1 MTEETNNIENHSV
14 GGSVAVGRDV
24 TVGGRSTVRGNATFN
39 RDVYISGWLNARNIR
54 GAGKGLYET
63 VDKLNSAYPNPEN
76 GWFAL
81 VGNTLPADI
90 YRAWGGEWVATGQ
103 KGGEPV
109 LELAKLT
116 ELSESLENEISAR
129 VAADE
134 ALKKAVDAEVTAR
147 ANGDK
152 ELSDALAKEIADREK
167 AIADEIL
174 ARTTAIDKAIEAEA
188 AARTKDIAAEAK
200 AREDAD
206 AAETKARTTAIDKAI
221 EAEAAAR
228 TKDIAAEAKAREDAD
243 AAETKARTAAIEAEA
258 QARDTAIFA
267 EATARSN
274 ADTALQTAMNE
285 NVKELKGA
293 DTEHESRLLAL
304 EQSEWPLSLELSIN
318 PILIEFTGSEKD
330 ASVSWKIMR
339 KGVGVTPTALTFKQD
354 GVALVAGLTAS
365 GSINAKVNKLGDTV
379 FEIAVEAEGMK
390 KSASKKLTMVLPVYM
405 GFAGASDAA
414 GLAITKLSKYAP
426 LASPAGTYKIKN
438 NADGIY
444 LWLCVPDTMTIN
456 KVTSSGFTV
465 PMREVQIGQT
475 ELGGYKCYR
484 SSNAIV
490 AGEYTYTIS

>member
-24 TVGGRSTVRGNATFN
+24 TVGGRSTIRGNATFN

-63 VDKLNSAYPNPEN
+63 VEKLNSAYPNPEN

-81 VGNTLPADI
+81 VGDTLPADI
-90 YRAWGGEWVATGQ
+90 YRAWGGEWKATGQ

-116 ELSESLENEISAR
+116 ELSESLENEVSAR
-129 VAADE
+129 
-134 ALKKAVDAEVTAR
+134 T
-147 ANGDK
+147 NGDK

-167 AIADEIL
+167 AIADEVL
-174 ARTTAIDKAIEAEA
+174 ARTTAITE
-188 AARTKDIAAEAK
+188 
-200 AREDAD
+200 
-206 AAETKARTTAIDKAI
+206 
-221 EAEAAAR
+221 
-228 TKDIAAEAKAREDAD
+228 
-243 AAETKARTAAIEAEA
+243 AIEAEA
-258 QARDTAIFA
+258 QARGTAISD
-267 EATARSN
+267 EATARSE
-274 ADTALQTAMNE
+274 ADKALQTAMDK
-285 NVKELKGA
+285 NVTELKGA

-304 EQSEWPLSLELSIN
+304 EQSEWPLSLELTIN

-339 KGVGVTPTALTFKQD
+339 KGVGVTPTVLTFKQD
-354 GVALVAGLTAS
+354 GVALSAELSAN

-390 KSASKKLTMVLPVYM
+390 KSTSKKLTMVLPVYM

-414 GLAITKLSKYAP
+414 GLAITELSKYAP

-456 KVTSSGFTV
+456 NVTSSGFTV
-465 PMREVQIGQT
+465 PMMEVQTGQT

>member
-14 GGSVAVGRDV
+14 GGSVAVGRDI

-206 AAETKARTTAIDKAI
+206 AAETKART
-221 EAEAAAR
+221 
-228 TKDIAAEAKAREDAD
+228 
-243 AAETKARTAAIEAEA
+243 AAIEAEA

-318 PILIEFTGSEKD
+318 PILIELTGSEKD

-426 LASPAGTYKIKN
+426 LTSPAGTYKIKN

-465 PMREVQIGQT
+465 PMREVQTGQT

>member
-24 TVGGRSTVRGNATFN
+24 TVGGRSTIRGNATFN

-116 ELSESLENEISAR
+116 ELSESLENEVSAR

-167 AIADEIL
+167 AIADEVL
-174 ARTTAIDKAIEAEA
+174 
-188 AARTKDIAAEAK
+188 
-200 AREDAD
+200 
-206 AAETKARTTAIDKAI
+206 ARTTAIDKAI

-258 QARDTAIFA
+258 QARDTAISA

-330 ASVSWKIMR
+330 TSVAWKIMR
-339 KGVGVTPTALTFKQD
+339 KGVGVTPTVLTFKQD
-354 GVALVAGLTAS
+354 GVALSAELSAN

-414 GLAITKLSKYAP
+414 GLAITELSKYAP

-465 PMREVQIGQT
+465 PMREVQTGQT
-475 ELGGYKCYR
+475 ELRGYKCYR

>member
-24 TVGGRSTVRGNATFN
+24 TVGGRSTIRGNATFN

-90 YRAWGGEWVATGQ
+90 YRAWGGEWKATGQ

-116 ELSESLENEISAR
+116 ELSESLENEVSAR

-134 ALKKAVDAEVTAR
+134 ALKKAIDAEVTAR
-147 ANGDK
+147 TNGDK

-167 AIADEIL
+167 AIADEVL
-174 ARTTAIDKAIEAEA
+174 ARTTAITE
-188 AARTKDIAAEAK
+188 
-200 AREDAD
+200 
-206 AAETKARTTAIDKAI
+206 AID
-221 EAEAAAR
+221 
-228 TKDIAAEAKAREDAD
+228 
-243 AAETKARTAAIEAEA
+243 AEA
-258 QARDTAIFA
+258 QARDTAIST
-267 EATARSN
+267 EATVRSE
-274 ADTALQTAMNE
+274 ADKALQTAMDK
-285 NVKELKGA
+285 NVTELKGA

-304 EQSEWPLSLELSIN
+304 EQSEWPLSLELTIN

-330 ASVSWKIMR
+330 TTVAWKIMR
-339 KGVGVTPTALTFKQD
+339 KGVGVTPTVLTFKQD
-354 GVALVAGLTAS
+354 GVALSAELSAN

-379 FEIAVEAEGMK
+379 FEIEVEADGMQ

-414 GLAITKLSKYAP
+414 GLAITELSKYAP

-456 KVTSSGFTV
+456 RVTSSGFTV
-465 PMREVQIGQT
+465 PMREVQTGQT

>member
-24 TVGGRSTVRGNATFN
+24 TVGGRSTIRGNATFN

-63 VDKLNSAYPNPEN
+63 VEKLNSAYPNPEN

-90 YRAWGGEWVATGQ
+90 YRAWGGVWEATGQ

-116 ELSESLENEISAR
+116 ELSESLENEVSAR

-134 ALKKAVDAEVTAR
+134 ALKKAIDAEVTAR

-152 ELSDALAKEIADREK
+152 ELSDALTKEIADREK
-167 AIADEIL
+167 AIADEVL
-174 ARTTAIDKAIEAEA
+174 ARTTAITEAIEAEA
-188 AARTKDIAAEAK
+188 DARTKAIAAEAK

-206 AAETKARTTAIDKAI
+206 AAETT
-221 EAEAAAR
+221 
-228 TKDIAAEAKAREDAD
+228 
-243 AAETKARTAAIEAEA
+243 ARTAAIEAET
-258 QARDTAIFA
+258 QARDTAISA
-267 EATARSN
+267 EATARSE
-274 ADTALQTAMNE
+274 ADKALQTAMDE
-285 NVKELKGA
+285 NVKELKGNVTELKGA

-330 ASVSWKIMR
+330 TTVAWKIMR
-339 KGVGVTPTALTFKQD
+339 KGAGVTPTVLTFKQD
-354 GVALVAGLTAS
+354 GVTLSAELVAN
-365 GSINAKVNKLGDTV
+365 GSISTKVNKLGDTV
-379 FEIAVEAEGMK
+379 FEIAVEADGMK

-405 GFAGASDAA
+405 GFAGASDAS
-414 GLAITKLSKYAP
+414 GLAITGLSKYAP
-426 LASPAGTYKIKN
+426 LTSPAGTYKIKN

-465 PMREVQIGQT
+465 PMREVQTGQT

>member
-24 TVGGRSTVRGNATFN
+24 TVGGRSTIRGNAAFN

-54 GAGKGLYET
+54 GTGKGLYET

-134 ALKKAVDAEVTAR
+134 ALKKAIDAEVTAR
-147 ANGDK
+147 TNGDK

-167 AIADEIL
+167 AIADEVL
-174 ARTTAIDKAIEAEA
+174 
-188 AARTKDIAAEAK
+188 
-200 AREDAD
+200 
-206 AAETKARTTAIDKAI
+206 ARTTAIDKAI

-258 QARDTAIFA
+258 QARDTAISA

-330 ASVSWKIMR
+330 TSVAWKIMR
-339 KGVGVTPTALTFKQD
+339 KGVGVTPTVLTFKQD
-354 GVALVAGLTAS
+354 GVALSAELVAN

-414 GLAITKLSKYAP
+414 GLAITELSKYAP

-465 PMREVQIGQT
+465 PMREVQTGQT

>member
-24 TVGGRSTVRGNATFN
+24 TIGGRSTIRGNATFN

-63 VDKLNSAYPNPEN
+63 VDKLNCAYPNPEN

-81 VGNTLPADI
+81 VGDTLPADI
-90 YRAWGGEWVATGQ
+90 YRAWGGEWKATGQ

-109 LELAKLT
+109 LEIAKLT
-116 ELSESLENEISAR
+116 ELSESLENEVSAR

-134 ALKKAVDAEVTAR
+134 ALKKAIDAEVTAR
-147 ANGDK
+147 TNGDK
-152 ELSDALAKEIADREK
+152 ELSDALTKEIADREK
-167 AIADEIL
+167 AIADEVL
-174 ARTTAIDKAIEAEA
+174 ARTTAITEAIEAEA
-188 AARTKDIAAEAK
+188 DARTKAIAAEAK

-206 AAETKARTTAIDKAI
+206 VAETTARTTAISD
-221 EAEAAAR
+221 
-228 TKDIAAEAKAREDAD
+228 
-243 AAETKARTAAIEAEA
+243 
-258 QARDTAIFA
+258 
-267 EATARSN
+267 EATARSE
-274 ADTALQTAMNE
+274 ADKALQTAMDK
-285 NVKELKGA
+285 NVTELKGA
-293 DTEHESRLLAL
+293 DTLHESRLLAL
-304 EQSEWPLSLELSIN
+304 EQSEWPLSLELTIN

-330 ASVSWKIMR
+330 TSVAWKIMR
-339 KGVGVTPTALTFKQD
+339 KGVGVTPTVLTFKQD
-354 GVALVAGLTAS
+354 GVALSAELSAN

-379 FEIAVEAEGMK
+379 FEIAVEADGMK
-390 KSASKKLTMVLPVYM
+390 KSTSKKLTMVLPVYM

-414 GLAITKLSKYAP
+414 GLAITELSKYAP

-465 PMREVQIGQT
+465 PMREVQTGQT

>member
-24 TVGGRSTVRGNATFN
+24 TVGGRSTIRGNATFN

-116 ELSESLENEISAR
+116 ELSESLENEVSAR
-129 VAADE
+129 IATDE
-134 ALKKAVDAEVTAR
+134 ALKNAIDAEVTAR

-152 ELSDALAKEIADREK
+152 ELSDALTKEIADREK
-167 AIADEIL
+167 SIADEVL
-174 ARTTAIDKAIEAEA
+174 ARTTAITEAIEAEA
-188 AARTKDIAAEAK
+188 AARTKAIAAEAK

-206 AAETKARTTAIDKAI
+206 V
-221 EAEAAAR
+221 
-228 TKDIAAEAKAREDAD
+228 
-243 AAETKARTAAIEAEA
+243 AETKARTAAIEAEA
-258 QARDTAIFA
+258 QARDTAISA

-330 ASVSWKIMR
+330 TSVAWKIMR
-339 KGVGVTPTALTFKQD
+339 KGVGVTPTVLTFKQD
-354 GVALVAGLTAS
+354 GVALSAELSAN

-414 GLAITKLSKYAP
+414 GLAITELSKYAP

-465 PMREVQIGQT
+465 PMREVQTGQT

>member
-24 TVGGRSTVRGNATFN
+24 TVGGRSIVRGNATFD

-63 VDKLNSAYPNPEN
+63 VGNLNSAYPNPEN

-81 VGNTLPADI
+81 VGDTLPADI
-90 YRAWGGEWVATGQ
+90 YRAWGGEWKATGQ

-116 ELSESLENEISAR
+116 ELSESLENEVSTR

-134 ALKKAVDAEVTAR
+134 ALKKAIDAEVTAR
-147 ANGDK
+147 TNGDK

-167 AIADEIL
+167 AIADEVL
-174 ARTTAIDKAIEAEA
+174 ARTTAITKAIEAEA
-188 AARTKDIAAEAK
+188 DARTKAIAAEAK

-206 AAETKARTTAIDKAI
+206 AAETT
-221 EAEAAAR
+221 
-228 TKDIAAEAKAREDAD
+228 
-243 AAETKARTAAIEAEA
+243 ARTAAIEAEA
-258 QARDTAIFA
+258 QARGTAISD
-267 EATARSN
+267 EAKARSE
-274 ADTALQTAMNE
+274 ADKALQTAMDK
-285 NVKELKGA
+285 NVTELKGA

-330 ASVSWKIMR
+330 TTVAWKIMR
-339 KGVGVTPTALTFKQD
+339 KGVGVTPTELTFKQN
-354 GVALVAGLTAS
+354 GVALAAGLTAS

-379 FEIAVEAEGMK
+379 FEIVVTADGMK
-390 KSASKKLTMVLPVYM
+390 GSTSKKLTMVLPVYM
-405 GFAGASDAA
+405 GFAGASDAS
-414 GLAITKLSKYAP
+414 GLAITGLSKYAP
-426 LASPAGTYKIKN
+426 LTSPAGTYKIKN

-444 LWLCVPDTMTIN
+444 LWLCVPETMTIN

-465 PMREVQIGQT
+465 PMREVQTGQT

>member
-24 TVGGRSTVRGNATFN
+24 TVGGRSTVRGNATFD

-116 ELSESLENEISAR
+116 ELSESLENEVSAR

-134 ALKKAVDAEVTAR
+134 ALKKAIDAEVTAR
-147 ANGDK
+147 TNGDK
-152 ELSDALAKEIADREK
+152 ELSDALTKEIADREK
-167 AIADEIL
+167 AIADEVL
-174 ARTTAIDKAIEAEA
+174 ARTTAINEAIEAEA
-188 AARTKDIAAEAK
+188 AARTKAIAAEAK

-206 AAETKARTTAIDKAI
+206 V
-221 EAEAAAR
+221 
-228 TKDIAAEAKAREDAD
+228 
-243 AAETKARTAAIEAEA
+243 AETKARTAAIEAEA
-258 QARDTAIFA
+258 QARDTAIST
-267 EATARSN
+267 EATARSE
-274 ADTALQTAMNE
+274 ADTALQTAMDK

-330 ASVSWKIMR
+330 TSVAWKIMR
-339 KGVGVTPTALTFKQD
+339 KGVGVTPTVLTFKQD
-354 GVALVAGLTAS
+354 GVALSAELVAN

-414 GLAITKLSKYAP
+414 GLAITELSKYAP

-465 PMREVQIGQT
+465 PMREVQTGQT

>member
-63 VDKLNSAYPNPEN
+63 VDNLNSAYPNPEN

-81 VGNTLPADI
+81 VGDTLPADI
-90 YRAWGGEWVATGQ
+90 YRAWGGEWKATGQ

-109 LELAKLT
+109 LEIAKLT
-116 ELSESLENEISAR
+116 ELSESLENEVSAR

-134 ALKKAVDAEVTAR
+134 ALKKAIDAEVTAR
-147 ANGDK
+147 TNGDK
-152 ELSDALAKEIADREK
+152 ELSDALTKEIADREK
-167 AIADEIL
+167 AIADEVL
-174 ARTTAIDKAIEAEA
+174 ARTTAINEAIEAET

-206 AAETKARTTAIDKAI
+206 V
-221 EAEAAAR
+221 
-228 TKDIAAEAKAREDAD
+228 
-243 AAETKARTAAIEAEA
+243 AETKARTAAIEAEA
-258 QARDTAIFA
+258 QARDTAIST

-330 ASVSWKIMR
+330 TSVAWKIMR
-339 KGVGVTPTALTFKQD
+339 KGVGVTPTVLTFKQD
-354 GVALVAGLTAS
+354 GVALSAELSAN

-414 GLAITKLSKYAP
+414 GLAITELSKYAP

-465 PMREVQIGQT
+465 PMMEVQTGQT

>member
-63 VDKLNSAYPNPEN
+63 VEKLNSAYPNPEN

-90 YRAWGGEWVATGQ
+90 YRAWGGVWEATGQ

-116 ELSESLENEISAR
+116 ELSESLENEVSAR

-134 ALKKAVDAEVTAR
+134 ALKKAIDAEVTAR

-152 ELSDALAKEIADREK
+152 ELSDALTKEIADREK
-167 AIADEIL
+167 AIADEVL
-174 ARTTAIDKAIEAEA
+174 ARTTAITEAIEAEVD
-188 AARTKDIAAEAK
+188 ARTKAIAAEAK

-206 AAETKARTTAIDKAI
+206 AAETT
-221 EAEAAAR
+221 
-228 TKDIAAEAKAREDAD
+228 
-243 AAETKARTAAIEAEA
+243 ARTAAIEAET
-258 QARDTAIFA
+258 QARDTAISA
-267 EATARSN
+267 EATARSE
-274 ADTALQTAMNE
+274 ADKALQTAMNK
-285 NVKELKGA
+285 NVTELKGA
-293 DTEHESRLLAL
+293 DTLHESRLLAL

-330 ASVSWKIMR
+330 TSVAWKIMR
-339 KGVGVTPTALTFKQD
+339 KGVGVTPTVLTFRQD
-354 GVALVAGLTAS
+354 GVALSAELVAN
-365 GSINAKVNKLGDTV
+365 GSISTKVNKLGDTV

-390 KSASKKLTMVLPVYM
+390 KSTSKKLTMVLPVYM

-414 GLAITKLSKYAP
+414 GLTITGLSKYAP
-426 LASPAGTYKIKN
+426 LTSPAGTYKIKN

-465 PMREVQIGQT
+465 PMREVQTGQT

>member
-24 TVGGRSTVRGNATFN
+24 TVGGRSIVRGNATFD

-63 VDKLNSAYPNPEN
+63 VDNLKSAYPNPEN

-81 VGNTLPADI
+81 VGDTLPADI
-90 YRAWGGEWVATGQ
+90 YRAWGGEWKATGQ

-116 ELSESLENEISAR
+116 ELSESLENEVSAR

-134 ALKKAVDAEVTAR
+134 ALKKAIDAEVTAR
-147 ANGDK
+147 TNGDK
-152 ELSDALAKEIADREK
+152 ELSDALTKEIADREK
-167 AIADEIL
+167 AIADEVL
-174 ARTTAIDKAIEAEA
+174 ARTTAITKAIEAEA
-188 AARTKDIAAEAK
+188 DARTKAIAAEAK

-206 AAETKARTTAIDKAI
+206 VAETT
-221 EAEAAAR
+221 
-228 TKDIAAEAKAREDAD
+228 
-243 AAETKARTAAIEAEA
+243 ARTAAIEAEA
-258 QARDTAIFA
+258 QARGTAISD
-267 EATARSN
+267 EATARSE
-274 ADTALQTAMNE
+274 ADKALQTAMDK
-285 NVKELKGA
+285 NVTELKGA

-330 ASVSWKIMR
+330 TTVAWKIMR
-339 KGVGVTPTALTFKQD
+339 KGVGVTPTVLTFKQD
-354 GVALVAGLTAS
+354 GVALSAELVAN
-365 GSINAKVNKLGDTV
+365 GSISTKVNKLGDTV
-379 FEIAVEAEGMK
+379 FEIAVEADGMK
-390 KSASKKLTMVLPVYM
+390 KSTSKKLTMVLPVYM

-414 GLAITKLSKYAP
+414 GLAITELSKYAP
-426 LASPAGTYKIKN
+426 LTSPAGTYKIKN
-438 NADGIY
+438 TADGIY

-465 PMREVQIGQT
+465 PMREVQTGQT

>member
-24 TVGGRSTVRGNATFN
+24 TVGGRSTIRGNATFN

-152 ELSDALAKEIADREK
+152 ELSDALTKEIADREK
-167 AIADEIL
+167 AIADEVL
-174 ARTTAIDKAIEAEA
+174 ARTTAITEAIEAEA
-188 AARTKDIAAEAK
+188 DARTKAIAAEAK

-206 AAETKARTTAIDKAI
+206 AAETKARN
-221 EAEAAAR
+221 
-228 TKDIAAEAKAREDAD
+228 
-243 AAETKARTAAIEAEA
+243 AAIEAEA
-258 QARDTAIFA
+258 QARDTAISA

-285 NVKELKGA
+285 NVKKLKGA

-330 ASVSWKIMR
+330 TSVAWKIMR
-339 KGVGVTPTALTFKQD
+339 KGVGVTPTVLTFKQD
-354 GVALVAGLTAS
+354 GVVLSAELVAN

-414 GLAITKLSKYAP
+414 GLAITELSKYAP
-426 LASPAGTYKIKN
+426 LSSPAGTYKIKN

-465 PMREVQIGQT
+465 PMREVQTGQT

>member
-24 TVGGRSTVRGNATFN
+24 TVGGRSTIRGNATFN

-63 VDKLNSAYPNPEN
+63 VEKLNSAYPNPEN

-90 YRAWGGEWVATGQ
+90 YRAWGGVWEATGQ

-116 ELSESLENEISAR
+116 ELSESLENEVSAR

-134 ALKKAVDAEVTAR
+134 ALKKAIDAEVTAR
-147 ANGDK
+147 TNGDK

-167 AIADEIL
+167 AIADEVL
-174 ARTTAIDKAIEAEA
+174 ARTTAITEAIEAEA
-188 AARTKDIAAEAK
+188 DARTKAIAAEAK

-206 AAETKARTTAIDKAI
+206 AAETT
-221 EAEAAAR
+221 
-228 TKDIAAEAKAREDAD
+228 
-243 AAETKARTAAIEAEA
+243 ARTAAIEAET
-258 QARDTAIFA
+258 QARDTAISA
-267 EATARSN
+267 EATARSE
-274 ADTALQTAMNE
+274 ADKALQTAMDE
-285 NVKELKGA
+285 NVKELKGNVTELKGA

-330 ASVSWKIMR
+330 TTVAWKIMR
-339 KGVGVTPTALTFKQD
+339 KGAGVTPTVLTFKQD
-354 GVALVAGLTAS
+354 GVTLSAELVAN
-365 GSINAKVNKLGDTV
+365 GSISTKVNKLGDTV
-379 FEIAVEAEGMK
+379 FEIAVEADGMK

-405 GFAGASDAA
+405 GFAGASDAS
-414 GLAITKLSKYAP
+414 GLAITGLSKYAP
-426 LASPAGTYKIKN
+426 LTSPAGTYKIKN

-465 PMREVQIGQT
+465 PMREVQTGQT

>member
-24 TVGGRSTVRGNATFN
+24 TVGGRSTIRGNATFN

-81 VGNTLPADI
+81 VGDTLPADI

-116 ELSESLENEISAR
+116 ELSESLENEVSAR

-134 ALKKAVDAEVTAR
+134 ALKKAIDAEVTAR
-147 ANGDK
+147 ANGDT
-152 ELSDALAKEIADREK
+152 ELSDALTKEIADREK
-167 AIADEIL
+167 AIADEVL
-174 ARTTAIDKAIEAEA
+174 ARTAAIEAEVQ
-188 AARTKDIAAEAK
+188 ARA
-200 AREDAD
+200 
-206 AAETKARTTAIDKAI
+206 
-221 EAEAAAR
+221 
-228 TKDIAAEAKAREDAD
+228 
-243 AAETKARTAAIEAEA
+243 AAIEAEA
-258 QARDTAIFA
+258 QARGTAISD
-267 EATARSN
+267 EATARSE
-274 ADTALQTAMNE
+274 ADKALQAAMDE
-285 NVKELKGA
+285 NVKELKGNVTELKGA

-330 ASVSWKIMR
+330 TTVAWKIMR
-339 KGVGVTPTALTFKQD
+339 KGAGVTPTVLTFKQD
-354 GVALVAGLTAS
+354 GVALSAELVAN
-365 GSINAKVNKLGDTV
+365 GSISTKVNKLGDTV
-379 FEIAVEAEGMK
+379 FEIAVEAEGMQ
-390 KSASKKLTMVLPVYM
+390 KSTSKKLTMVLPVYM

-414 GLAITKLSKYAP
+414 GLTITGLSKYAP
-426 LASPAGTYKIKN
+426 LTSPAGTYKIKN
-438 NADGIY
+438 HADGIY

-465 PMREVQIGQT
+465 PMREVQTGQT

>member
-54 GAGKGLYET
+54 GAGKGLYES
-63 VDKLNSAYPNPEN
+63 VEKLNSAYPNPEN

-90 YRAWGGEWVATGQ
+90 YRAWGGKWEATGQ

-116 ELSESLENEISAR
+116 ELSESLENEVSAR

-134 ALKKAVDAEVTAR
+134 ALKNAIDAEVTAR

-152 ELSDALAKEIADREK
+152 ELSDALTKEIADREK
-167 AIADEIL
+167 AIADEVL
-174 ARTTAIDKAIEAEA
+174 
-188 AARTKDIAAEAK
+188 
-200 AREDAD
+200 
-206 AAETKARTTAIDKAI
+206 ARTTAIDKAI

-258 QARDTAIFA
+258 QARGTAISD
-267 EATARSN
+267 EATARSE
-274 ADTALQTAMNE
+274 ADKALQTAMDK
-285 NVKELKGA
+285 NVTELKGA

-330 ASVSWKIMR
+330 TTVAWKIMR
-339 KGVGVTPTALTFKQD
+339 KGAGVTPTVLTFKQD
-354 GVALVAGLTAS
+354 GVALNAELVAN
-365 GSINAKVNKLGDTV
+365 GSISTKVNKLGDTV
-379 FEIAVEAEGMK
+379 FEIAVEADGMK

-414 GLAITKLSKYAP
+414 GLAIAELPKYAP
-426 LASPAGTYKIKN
+426 LASTAGTYKIKN

-465 PMREVQIGQT
+465 PMREVQTGQT

>member
-24 TVGGRSTVRGNATFN
+24 TVGGRSTIRGNATFN

-81 VGNTLPADI
+81 VGDTLPADI
-90 YRAWGGEWVATGQ
+90 YRAWGGEWKATGQ

-167 AIADEIL
+167 AIADEVL

-206 AAETKARTTAIDKAI
+206 AAEI
-221 EAEAAAR
+221 
-228 TKDIAAEAKAREDAD
+228 
-243 AAETKARTAAIEAEA
+243 KARTAAIEAEA
-258 QARDTAIFA
+258 QARDTAISA

-274 ADTALQTAMNE
+274 ADTALQTAMDK
-285 NVKELKGA
+285 NVTELKGA

-330 ASVSWKIMR
+330 TSVAWKIMR
-339 KGVGVTPTALTFKQD
+339 KGVGVTPTELTFKQD
-354 GVALVAGLTAS
+354 GVALSAELSAN

-414 GLAITKLSKYAP
+414 GLAITELSKYAP

-465 PMREVQIGQT
+465 PMREVQTGQT

>member
-24 TVGGRSTVRGNATFN
+24 TVGGRSTIRGNATFN

-116 ELSESLENEISAR
+116 ELSESLENEVSAR

-167 AIADEIL
+167 AIADEVL
-174 ARTTAIDKAIEAEA
+174 
-188 AARTKDIAAEAK
+188 
-200 AREDAD
+200 
-206 AAETKARTTAIDKAI
+206 ARTTAIDKAI

-258 QARDTAIFA
+258 QARDTAISA

-330 ASVSWKIMR
+330 TSVAWKIMR
-339 KGVGVTPTALTFKQD
+339 KGVGVTPTVLTFKQD
-354 GVALVAGLTAS
+354 GVALSAELSAN

-414 GLAITKLSKYAP
+414 GLAITELSKYAP
-426 LASPAGTYKIKN
+426 LSSPAGTYKIKN
-438 NADGIY
+438 NANGIY

-465 PMREVQIGQT
+465 PMREVQTGQT

>member
-24 TVGGRSTVRGNATFN
+24 TVGGRSTIRGNATFN

-81 VGNTLPADI
+81 VGDTLPADI

-167 AIADEIL
+167 AIADEVL
-174 ARTTAIDKAIEAEA
+174 ARTTAITEAIDAEA
-188 AARTKDIAAEAK
+188 DARTKAIAAEAK

-206 AAETKARTTAIDKAI
+206 AAE
-221 EAEAAAR
+221 
-228 TKDIAAEAKAREDAD
+228 
-243 AAETKARTAAIEAEA
+243 
-258 QARDTAIFA
+258 
-267 EATARSN
+267 ATARSE
-274 ADTALQTAMNE
+274 ADKALQTAMDK
-285 NVKELKGA
+285 NVTELKGA
-293 DTEHESRLLAL
+293 DTLHESRLLAL

-379 FEIAVEAEGMK
+379 FEIVVTADGMK
-390 KSASKKLTMVLPVYM
+390 GSTSKKLTMVLPVFC
-405 GFAGASDAA
+405 GFGTSESDVAVDEN
-414 GLAITKLSKYAP
+414 KLSP
-426 LASPAGTYKIKN
+426 RTSASGTYSKTSKKDDVNFIILVPKTLPGLSSFTMGGAPFVMITSSVVVN
-438 NADGIY
+438 GHDYYMYKSGGIY
-444 LWLCVPDTMTIN
+444 MSGTNV
-456 KVTSSGFTV
+456 KVQAS
-465 PMREVQIGQT
+465 
-475 ELGGYKCYR
+475 
-484 SSNAIV
+484 
-490 AGEYTYTIS
+490 

>member
-24 TVGGRSTVRGNATFN
+24 TVGGRSNVRGNATFN

-54 GAGKGLYET
+54 GVGKGLYET
-63 VDKLNSAYPNPEN
+63 VEKLNSAYPNPEN

-90 YRAWGGEWVATGQ
+90 YRAWGGKWEATGQ

-116 ELSESLENEISAR
+116 ELSESLENEVSAR

-134 ALKKAVDAEVTAR
+134 ALKKAIDAEVTAR
-147 ANGDK
+147 ANGDT
-152 ELSDALAKEIADREK
+152 ELSDALTKEIADREK
-167 AIADEIL
+167 AIADEVL
-174 ARTTAIDKAIEAEA
+174 ARTTAINEAIEAEA
-188 AARTKDIAAEAK
+188 DARTKAIAAEAK

-206 AAETKARTTAIDKAI
+206 AAETT
-221 EAEAAAR
+221 
-228 TKDIAAEAKAREDAD
+228 
-243 AAETKARTAAIEAEA
+243 ARTAAIEAEA
-258 QARDTAIFA
+258 QARGTAISD
-267 EATARSN
+267 EATARSE
-274 ADTALQTAMNE
+274 ADKALQAAMDE
-285 NVKELKGA
+285 NVKELKGNVTELKGA
-293 DTEHESRLLAL
+293 DTEHENRLLAL

-330 ASVSWKIMR
+330 TTVAWKIMR
-339 KGVGVTPTALTFKQD
+339 KGVGVTPTVLTFKQD
-354 GVALVAGLTAS
+354 GVALSAELVAN
-365 GSINAKVNKLGDTV
+365 GSISTKVNKLGDTV
-379 FEIAVEAEGMK
+379 FEIAVEADGMK

-414 GLAITKLSKYAP
+414 GLAITELSKYAP

-444 LWLCVPDTMTIN
+444 LWLCVPGTMTIN

-465 PMREVQIGQT
+465 PMREVQTGQT

>member
-81 VGNTLPADI
+81 VGDTLPADI

-116 ELSESLENEISAR
+116 ELSESLENEVSAR

-134 ALKKAVDAEVTAR
+134 ALKKAID
-147 ANGDK
+147 ANGNK
-152 ELSDALAKEIADREK
+152 ELSDALTKEIADREK
-167 AIADEIL
+167 AIADEVL
-174 ARTTAIDKAIEAEA
+174 ARTTAINEAIEAEA

-206 AAETKARTTAIDKAI
+206 V
-221 EAEAAAR
+221 
-228 TKDIAAEAKAREDAD
+228 
-243 AAETKARTAAIEAEA
+243 AETKARTAAIEAEA
-258 QARDTAIFA
+258 QARDTAIST

-330 ASVSWKIMR
+330 TSVAWKIMR
-339 KGVGVTPTALTFKQD
+339 KGVGVTPTVLTFKQD
-354 GVALVAGLTAS
+354 GVALSAELSAN

-414 GLAITKLSKYAP
+414 GLAITELSKYAP

-465 PMREVQIGQT
+465 PMREVQTGQT

>member
-24 TVGGRSTVRGNATFN
+24 TVGGRSTVRGNATFD

-81 VGNTLPADI
+81 VGDTLPANI
-90 YRAWGGEWVATGQ
+90 YRAWGGVWEATGQ

-116 ELSESLENEISAR
+116 ELSESLENEVSAR

-134 ALKKAVDAEVTAR
+134 ALKKAIDAEVTAR
-147 ANGDK
+147 TNGDK
-152 ELSDALAKEIADREK
+152 ELSDALTKEIADREK

-174 ARTTAIDKAIEAEA
+174 ARTTAINE
-188 AARTKDIAAEAK
+188 
-200 AREDAD
+200 
-206 AAETKARTTAIDKAI
+206 AI

-258 QARDTAIFA
+258 QARDTAISA

-293 DTEHESRLLAL
+293 DTLHENRLLAL

-330 ASVSWKIMR
+330 TSVAWKIMR
-339 KGVGVTPTALTFKQD
+339 KGVGVTPTVLTFKQD
-354 GVALVAGLTAS
+354 GVALSAELVAN

-405 GFAGASDAA
+405 GFAGASDAS
-414 GLAITKLSKYAP
+414 GLAITGLSKYAP
-426 LASPAGTYKIKN
+426 LTSPAGTYKIKN

-465 PMREVQIGQT
+465 PMREVQTGQT

>member
-24 TVGGRSTVRGNATFN
+24 TVGGRSTIRGNATFN

-116 ELSESLENEISAR
+116 ELSESLENEVSAR

-167 AIADEIL
+167 AIAYEVL
-174 ARTTAIDKAIEAEA
+174 
-188 AARTKDIAAEAK
+188 
-200 AREDAD
+200 
-206 AAETKARTTAIDKAI
+206 ARTTAIDKAI

-258 QARDTAIFA
+258 QARDTAISA

-330 ASVSWKIMR
+330 TSVAWKIMR
-339 KGVGVTPTALTFKQD
+339 KGVGVTPTVLTFKQD
-354 GVALVAGLTAS
+354 GVALSAELSAN

-414 GLAITKLSKYAP
+414 GLAITELSKYAP

-465 PMREVQIGQT
+465 PMREVQTGQT

>member
-24 TVGGRSTVRGNATFN
+24 TVGGRSTVRGNATFD

-116 ELSESLENEISAR
+116 ELSESLENEVSAR

-152 ELSDALAKEIADREK
+152 ELSDALTKEIADREK
-167 AIADEIL
+167 AIADEVL

-188 AARTKDIAAEAK
+188 DARTKAIAAEAK

-206 AAETKARTTAIDKAI
+206 AAETT
-221 EAEAAAR
+221 
-228 TKDIAAEAKAREDAD
+228 
-243 AAETKARTAAIEAEA
+243 ARTAAIEAEA
-258 QARDTAIFA
+258 QARDTAIST
-267 EATARSN
+267 EATARSE
-274 ADTALQTAMNE
+274 ADTALQTAMDK

-293 DTEHESRLLAL
+293 DTEHERRLLAL

-330 ASVSWKIMR
+330 TSVAWKIMR
-339 KGVGVTPTALTFKQD
+339 KGVGVTPTVLTFKQD
-354 GVALVAGLTAS
+354 GVALSAELSAN

-414 GLAITKLSKYAP
+414 GLAITELSKYAP

-465 PMREVQIGQT
+465 PMREVQTGQT

>member
-24 TVGGRSTVRGNATFN
+24 TVGGRSIVRGNATFD

-81 VGNTLPADI
+81 VGDTLPADI
-90 YRAWGGEWVATGQ
+90 YRAWGGEWKATGQ

-109 LELAKLT
+109 LEIAKLT
-116 ELSESLENEISAR
+116 ELSESLENEVSAR

-134 ALKKAVDAEVTAR
+134 ALKKAIDAEVTAR
-147 ANGDK
+147 TNGDK
-152 ELSDALAKEIADREK
+152 ELSDALTKEIADREK
-167 AIADEIL
+167 AIADEVL
-174 ARTTAIDKAIEAEA
+174 ARTTAITKAIEAEA
-188 AARTKDIAAEAK
+188 DARTKAIAAEAK

-206 AAETKARTTAIDKAI
+206 AAETT
-221 EAEAAAR
+221 
-228 TKDIAAEAKAREDAD
+228 
-243 AAETKARTAAIEAEA
+243 ARTAAIEAEA
-258 QARDTAIFA
+258 QARDTAISA

-330 ASVSWKIMR
+330 TTVAWKIMR
-339 KGVGVTPTALTFKQD
+339 KGVGVTPTVLTFKQD
-354 GVALVAGLTAS
+354 GVALSAELVAN
-365 GSINAKVNKLGDTV
+365 GSISTKVNKLGDTV
-379 FEIAVEAEGMK
+379 FEIAVEADGMK
-390 KSASKKLTMVLPVYM
+390 KSTSKKLTMVLPVYM

-414 GLAITKLSKYAP
+414 GLAITELSKYAP
-426 LASPAGTYKIKN
+426 LTSPAGTYKIKN
-438 NADGIY
+438 TADGIY

-465 PMREVQIGQT
+465 PMREVQTGQT

>member
-24 TVGGRSTVRGNATFN
+24 TVGGRSTIRGNATFN

-90 YRAWGGEWVATGQ
+90 YRAWGGEWIATGQ

-116 ELSESLENEISAR
+116 ELSESLENEVSAR

-134 ALKKAVDAEVTAR
+134 ALKNAIDAEVTAR

-167 AIADEIL
+167 AIADEVL

-206 AAETKARTTAIDKAI
+206 V
-221 EAEAAAR
+221 
-228 TKDIAAEAKAREDAD
+228 
-243 AAETKARTAAIEAEA
+243 AETKARTAAIEAEA
-258 QARDTAIFA
+258 QARDTAIST

-318 PILIEFTGSEKD
+318 PILIEFTGSEKGT
-330 ASVSWKIMR
+330 SVAWKIMR
-339 KGVGVTPTALTFKQD
+339 KGVGVTPTVLTFKQD
-354 GVALVAGLTAS
+354 GVALSAELSAN

-414 GLAITKLSKYAP
+414 GLAITELSKYAP

-465 PMREVQIGQT
+465 PMREVQTGQT

>member
-81 VGNTLPADI
+81 VGDTLPADI

-116 ELSESLENEISAR
+116 ELSESLENEVSAR

-134 ALKKAVDAEVTAR
+134 ALKNAIDAEVTAR

-152 ELSDALAKEIADREK
+152 ELSDALTKEIADREK
-167 AIADEIL
+167 AIADEVL
-174 ARTTAIDKAIEAEA
+174 ARTTAITEAIEAEA
-188 AARTKDIAAEAK
+188 DARTKAIAAEAK

-206 AAETKARTTAIDKAI
+206 VAETT
-221 EAEAAAR
+221 
-228 TKDIAAEAKAREDAD
+228 
-243 AAETKARTAAIEAEA
+243 ARTAAIEAEA
-258 QARDTAIFA
+258 QARGTAISD
-267 EATARSN
+267 EATARSK
-274 ADTALQTAMNE
+274 ADKALQTAMNE

-330 ASVSWKIMR
+330 TSVAWKIMR
-339 KGVGVTPTALTFKQD
+339 KGVGVTPTVLTFRQD
-354 GVALVAGLTAS
+354 GVALSAELVAN

-414 GLAITKLSKYAP
+414 GLVITELSKYAP

-465 PMREVQIGQT
+465 PMREVQTGQT

>member
-24 TVGGRSTVRGNATFN
+24 TVGGRSTVRGNATFD

-81 VGNTLPADI
+81 VGDTLPANI
-90 YRAWGGEWVATGQ
+90 YRAWGGEWKATGQ

-116 ELSESLENEISAR
+116 ELSESLENEVSAR

-134 ALKKAVDAEVTAR
+134 ALKKAIDAEVTAR
-147 ANGDK
+147 TNGDK
-152 ELSDALAKEIADREK
+152 ELSDALTKEIADREK
-167 AIADEIL
+167 AIADEVL
-174 ARTTAIDKAIEAEA
+174 ARTTAINE
-188 AARTKDIAAEAK
+188 
-200 AREDAD
+200 
-206 AAETKARTTAIDKAI
+206 AI

-258 QARDTAIFA
+258 QARDTAISA

-274 ADTALQTAMNE
+274 ADTALQTAMNK

-330 ASVSWKIMR
+330 TSVAWKIMR
-339 KGVGVTPTALTFKQD
+339 KGVGVTPTVLTFKQD
-354 GVALVAGLTAS
+354 GVALSAELVAN

-405 GFAGASDAA
+405 GFAGASDAS
-414 GLAITKLSKYAP
+414 GLAITGLSKYAP
-426 LASPAGTYKIKN
+426 LTSPAGTYKIKN

-465 PMREVQIGQT
+465 PMREVQTGQT
-475 ELGGYKCYR
+475 EQGGYKCYR

>member
-14 GGSVAVGRDV
+14 GGSVAVGRDI

-116 ELSESLENEISAR
+116 ELSESLENEVSAR

-134 ALKKAVDAEVTAR
+134 ALKKAIDAEVTAR
-147 ANGDK
+147 TNGDK
-152 ELSDALAKEIADREK
+152 ELSDALTKEIADREK
-167 AIADEIL
+167 AIADEVL
-174 ARTTAIDKAIEAEA
+174 ARTTAITEAIEAEA
-188 AARTKDIAAEAK
+188 DARTKAIAAEAK

-206 AAETKARTTAIDKAI
+206 VAETT
-221 EAEAAAR
+221 
-228 TKDIAAEAKAREDAD
+228 
-243 AAETKARTAAIEAEA
+243 ARTAAIEAEA
-258 QARDTAIFA
+258 QARDTAISA

-330 ASVSWKIMR
+330 TTVAWKIMR
-339 KGVGVTPTALTFKQD
+339 KGVGVTPTELTFKQN
-354 GVALVAGLTAS
+354 GVALAAGLTAS

-379 FEIAVEAEGMK
+379 FEIVVTADGMK
-390 KSASKKLTMVLPVYM
+390 GSTSKKLTMVLPVYM
-405 GFAGASDAA
+405 GFAGASDAS
-414 GLAITKLSKYAP
+414 GLAITGLSKYAP
-426 LASPAGTYKIKN
+426 LTSPAGTYKIKN

-465 PMREVQIGQT
+465 PMREVQTGQT

>member
-24 TVGGRSTVRGNATFN
+24 TVGGRSTIRGNATFN

-63 VDKLNSAYPNPEN
+63 VEKLNSAYPNPEN

-90 YRAWGGEWVATGQ
+90 YRAWGGVWEATGQ

-116 ELSESLENEISAR
+116 ELSESLENEVSAR

-134 ALKKAVDAEVTAR
+134 ALKKAIDAEVTAR

-152 ELSDALAKEIADREK
+152 ELSDALTKEIADREK
-167 AIADEIL
+167 AIADEVL
-174 ARTTAIDKAIEAEA
+174 ARTTAITEAIEAEA
-188 AARTKDIAAEAK
+188 DARTKAIAAEAK

-206 AAETKARTTAIDKAI
+206 V
-221 EAEAAAR
+221 
-228 TKDIAAEAKAREDAD
+228 
-243 AAETKARTAAIEAEA
+243 AETKARTAAIEAEA
-258 QARDTAIFA
+258 QARDTAISA

-293 DTEHESRLLAL
+293 DTLHESRLLAL

-330 ASVSWKIMR
+330 TTVAWKIMR
-339 KGVGVTPTALTFKQD
+339 KGAGVTPTVLTFKQD
-354 GVALVAGLTAS
+354 GVALSAELVAN

-405 GFAGASDAA
+405 GFAGASDAS
-414 GLAITKLSKYAP
+414 GLAITGLSKYAP
-426 LASPAGTYKIKN
+426 LTSPAGTYKIKN

-465 PMREVQIGQT
+465 PMREVQTGQT

>member
-24 TVGGRSTVRGNATFN
+24 TVGGRSTIRGNATFN

-116 ELSESLENEISAR
+116 ELSESLENEVSAR

-167 AIADEIL
+167 AIADEVL
-174 ARTTAIDKAIEAEA
+174 
-188 AARTKDIAAEAK
+188 
-200 AREDAD
+200 
-206 AAETKARTTAIDKAI
+206 ARTTAIDKAI

-258 QARDTAIFA
+258 QARDTAISA

-293 DTEHESRLLAL
+293 DTEYESRLLAL

-330 ASVSWKIMR
+330 TSVAWKIMR
-339 KGVGVTPTALTFKQD
+339 KGVGVTPTVLIFKQD
-354 GVALVAGLTAS
+354 GVALSAELSAN

-414 GLAITKLSKYAP
+414 GLAITELSKYAP

-438 NADGIY
+438 NANGIY

-465 PMREVQIGQT
+465 PMREVQTGQT

>member
-24 TVGGRSTVRGNATFN
+24 TVGGRSTIRGNATFN

-63 VDKLNSAYPNPEN
+63 VEKLNSAYPNPEN

-90 YRAWGGEWVATGQ
+90 YRAWGGVWEATGQ

-116 ELSESLENEISAR
+116 ELSESLENEVSAR

-134 ALKKAVDAEVTAR
+134 ALKKAIDAEVTAR

-152 ELSDALAKEIADREK
+152 ELSDALTKEIADREK

-174 ARTTAIDKAIEAEA
+174 ARTTAINE
-188 AARTKDIAAEAK
+188 
-200 AREDAD
+200 
-206 AAETKARTTAIDKAI
+206 AI

-258 QARDTAIFA
+258 QARDTAISA

-293 DTEHESRLLAL
+293 DTLHENRLLAL

-330 ASVSWKIMR
+330 TSVAWKIMR
-339 KGVGVTPTALTFKQD
+339 KGVGVTPTVLTFKQD
-354 GVALVAGLTAS
+354 GVALSAELVAN

-405 GFAGASDAA
+405 GFAGASDAS
-414 GLAITKLSKYAP
+414 GLAITGLSKYAP
-426 LASPAGTYKIKN
+426 LTSPAGTYKIKN

-465 PMREVQIGQT
+465 PMREVQTGQT

>member
-63 VDKLNSAYPNPEN
+63 VEKLNSAYPNPEN

-90 YRAWGGEWVATGQ
+90 YRAWGGVWEATGQ

-116 ELSESLENEISAR
+116 ELSESLENEVSAR

-134 ALKKAVDAEVTAR
+134 ALKKAIDAEVTAR

-152 ELSDALAKEIADREK
+152 ELSDALTKEIADREK

-174 ARTTAIDKAIEAEA
+174 ARTTAINE
-188 AARTKDIAAEAK
+188 
-200 AREDAD
+200 
-206 AAETKARTTAIDKAI
+206 AI

-258 QARDTAIFA
+258 QARDTAISA

-293 DTEHESRLLAL
+293 DTLHENRLLAL

-330 ASVSWKIMR
+330 TSVAWKIMR
-339 KGVGVTPTALTFKQD
+339 KGVGVTPTVLTFKQD
-354 GVALVAGLTAS
+354 GVALSAELVAN

-405 GFAGASDAA
+405 GFAGASDAS
-414 GLAITKLSKYAP
+414 GLAITGLSKYAP
-426 LASPAGTYKIKN
+426 LTSPAGTYKIKN

-465 PMREVQIGQT
+465 PMREVQTGQT

>member
-14 GGSVAVGRDV
+14 GGSVAVGRDI

-63 VDKLNSAYPNPEN
+63 VDKLNSAYPNPKN

-81 VGNTLPADI
+81 VGDTLPADI
-90 YRAWGGEWVATGQ
+90 YRAWGGEWKATGQ

-109 LELAKLT
+109 LEIAKLT
-116 ELSESLENEISAR
+116 ELSESLENEVSAR

-134 ALKKAVDAEVTAR
+134 ALKKAIDAEVTAR
-147 ANGDK
+147 TNGDK
-152 ELSDALAKEIADREK
+152 ELSDALTKEIADREK
-167 AIADEIL
+167 AIADEVL
-174 ARTTAIDKAIEAEA
+174 ARTTAITEAIEAEA
-188 AARTKDIAAEAK
+188 DARTKAIAAEAK

-206 AAETKARTTAIDKAI
+206 V
-221 EAEAAAR
+221 
-228 TKDIAAEAKAREDAD
+228 
-243 AAETKARTAAIEAEA
+243 AETKARTAAIEAEA
-258 QARDTAIFA
+258 QARDTAISA

-330 ASVSWKIMR
+330 TSVAWKIMR
-339 KGVGVTPTALTFKQD
+339 KGVGVTPTVLTFKQD
-354 GVALVAGLTAS
+354 GVALSAELSAN

-414 GLAITKLSKYAP
+414 GLAITELSKYAP

-465 PMREVQIGQT
+465 PMREVQTGQT